1 MSGAGGTIEALTRN
15 WGVDYPLVLALAVLA
30 VLPLLA
36 GVFARRGLP
45 ALELVPADP
54 LSRAVALVLR
64 LAGAVAVL
72 ALVLGLAGLHRR
84 EQGIEREGTGAHL
97 VLLLD
102 RSSSMDNSFADRAP
116 TGDQESK
123 SAAARRLLAEFVG
136 RRPHDRMAVAAF
148 STSPMPVLP
157 LTDHHE
163 VVEAA
168 IDAIDRPGLAFT
180 DVGRGLAL
188 AFSTFAGDTD
198 ETSRAVL
205 LVSDGAALVDRRV
218 QEALRDAATRTPVHL
233 YWLFLRSRGAKSIF
247 EVPPPGEDTPQA
259 NPERHLHLF
268 LQTLG
273 VPYRAFEATSP
284 QAVADAIAE
293 IDRQETRPIRYVERI
308 PRRDFARP
316 AFAVAGAALALLMAA
331 KLAERRLSP
340 AGHAPA
346 GHGANRAGETATP
359 PAQRRAA

>member
-1 MSGAGGTIEALTRN
+1 MSIAAMWDGLTRN
-15 WGVDYPLVLALAVLA
+15 WGVDQPLVLVLLFLSA
-30 VLPLLA
+30 LPLLA
-36 GVFARRGLP
+36 TPLRRAGLP
-45 ALELVPADP
+45 ALALAPPDG
-54 LSRAVALVLR
+54 LSRVFGIMLR
-64 LAGAVAVL
+64 LAGFAAIC

-84 EQGIEREGTGAHL
+84 EQSIAREGTGAHL

-123 SAAARRLLAEFVG
+123 SAAAKRLLAEFVA
-136 RRPHDRMAVAAF
+136 RRPHDRIGIAAF

-163 VVEAA
+163 AVVAA

-188 AFSTFAGDTD
+188 ALSYFADDTAD
-198 ETSRAVL
+198 ASRAVL

-218 QEALRDAATRTPVHL
+218 QDALRDAVARTPVHL
-233 YWLFLRSRGAKSIF
+233 YWLFLRSRGARGIF
-247 EVPPPGEDTPQA
+247 EPPPAGEDTPQA

-268 LQTLG
+268 FQSLG

-284 QAVADAIAE
+284 QAVGEAIAE
-293 IDRQETRPIRYVERI
+293 IDRQETRPIRYLERV
-308 PRRDFARP
+308 PRQDFART
-316 AFAVAGAALALLMAA
+316 AFATAGIMVALLLAA
-331 KLAERRLSP
+331 KLAERRLARGVRQEMVP
-340 AGHAPA
+340 AS
-346 GHGANRAGETATP
+346 EW
-359 PAQRRAA
+359 RRAA

>member
-1 MSGAGGTIEALTRN
+1 MNAAGAFWDGLTRG
-15 WGVDYPLVLALAVLA
+15 WGVDHPAVLALLVLAL
-30 VLPLLA
+30 LPLVA
-36 GVFARRGLP
+36 SAFRRRGI
-45 ALELVPADP
+45 ASTRLVPDDP
-54 LSRAVALVLR
+54 LSRAVGAGLR
-64 LAGAVAVL
+64 LAGAVAIV

-84 EQGIEREGTGAHL
+84 EQSVEREGTGAHL

-123 SAAARRLLAEFVG
+123 SAAAKRLLAEFVA
-136 RRPHDRMAVAAF
+136 RRPHDRIAVAAF

-163 VVEAA
+163 VVDAA

-188 AFSTFAGDTD
+188 AFSYFADDTD
-198 ETSRAVL
+198 ESSRAVL
-205 LVSDGAALVDRRV
+205 LVSDGAALIDRRV
-218 QEALRDAATRTPVHL
+218 QEALRDAAARTPVHL
-233 YWLFLRSRGAKSIF
+233 YWLFLRSRGSQGIYD
-247 EVPPPGEDTPQA
+247 VPASGDDSAQA

-268 LQTLG
+268 LQSLG

-284 QAVADAIAE
+284 QAVAQAITE

-308 PRRDFARP
+308 PRRDLVRP
-316 AFAVAGAALALLMAA
+316 AFLVATLATALLLAA
-331 KLAERRLSP
+331 KLAERQLRP
-340 AGHAPA
+340 AGR
-346 GHGANRAGETATP
+346 GGAQAEGP
-359 PAQRRAA
+359 PAIDLRRAA

>member
-1 MSGAGGTIEALTRN
+1 MSGLAATGAWLTRD
-15 WGVDYPLVLALAVLA
+15 WGVDRPLVLALLVLA
-30 VLPLLA
+30 LLPLLA
-36 GVFARRGLP
+36 TVFRRRGIP
-45 ALELVPADP
+45 AASLVPDDP
-54 LSRAVALVLR
+54 LSRAVSVALR
-64 LAGAVAVL
+64 LAGCLAIA

-84 EQGIEREGTGAHL
+84 EQSVEREGTGAHL

-123 SAAARRLLAEFVG
+123 SAAAKRLLAQFVA
-136 RRPHDRMAVAAF
+136 RRPHDRIAVAAF

-163 VVEAA
+163 VVDAA

-188 AFSTFAGDTD
+188 AFSSFAADTD
-198 ETSRAVL
+198 EASRAVL
-205 LVSDGAALVDRRV
+205 LVSDGAALIDRRV
-218 QEALRDAATRTPVHL
+218 QETLRDAVARTPVHL
-233 YWLFLRSRGAKSIF
+233 YWLFLRSRGSPGIHDKPAS
-247 EVPPPGEDTPQA
+247 GEDTPQS

-268 LQTLG
+268 LESLG

-284 QAVADAIAE
+284 QAVAEAITE

-308 PRRDFARP
+308 PRRDYARP
-316 AFAVAGAALALLMAA
+316 AYGLAGVAVALLFAA
-331 KLAERRLSP
+331 KLAERRLGLP
-340 AGHAPA
+340 AARPAAHAPA
-346 GHGANRAGETATP
+346 AEM
-359 PAQRRAA
+359 RRAA